1 MGSYNKEYEK
11 YYRKINKTRKTSPN
25 HEVNFKTKGSY
36 KRREKDSLG
45 KYVIKEV
52 VFSSILGFFI
62 FSSFFLMGQVENE
75 FLVGLSR
82 KFKEVI
88 STDGYYKNLDLNKSK
103 IVATIS
109 SGIKDG
115 FNLENS
121 NLKKEPKQDSE
132 EKVSENSGEVSAFN
146 NFQVIEKES
155 IDFLKESKVIPFNGE
170 VKTLENNN
178 LKGKTLYLSA
188 SKGEVKSL
196 LKGTISEV
204 KNENGTYTVKMNYYD
219 DLEVLYYNLEEV
231 VKKEGDSIEEGDKI
245 GISSEN
251 EKVKGVIIQVLFK
264 NEYVNPEESMRFL
277 GDKQWKSIK
286 R

>member
-62 FSSFFLMGQVENE
+62 FYSFFLMGQVENE

-88 STDGYYKNLDLNKSK
+88 STDGYYKNLDLNESK

-121 NLKKEPKQDSE
+121 NLKKEPKQASE

-146 NFQVIEKES
+146 NFRVIEKES

-178 LKGKTLYLSA
+178 LKGKNIYLSG
-188 SKGEVKSL
+188 SRDEVKSL

-219 DLEVLYYNLEEV
+219 DLEVLYHNLEDV
-231 VKKEGDSIEEGDKI
+231 VKKEGDSIEEGEKI

-264 NEYVNPEESMRFL
+264 NEYVNPEESMRIL
-277 GDKQWKSIK
+277 GDKQ
-286 R
+286 